1 MVDILPSILNCDF
14 WNIKETLNILNES
27 ETKEIHIDIM
37 DGNFVEDM
45 AFGPKFV
52 KTIREH
58 TDLKLDLHLMITN
71 PERKIEKF
79 IEAGA
84 DNITFNVESTFNVMN
99 IIQKVKECNKKVG
112 VAVSPHTSI
121 STIESILPFVDQ
133 VLVLTIK
140 PGTSNSHIIT
150 EMYDKIKE
158 LHEIKNIND
167 YSYRIMVD
175 GKVDDRTLGP
185 ILESGADAV
194 ISGGYIFKDEKILDN
209 IKILKKIGKSYE

>member
-1 MVDILPSILNCDF
+1 MKKMVNILPSILNSDF
-14 WNIKETLNILNES
+14 WNIKETLNILNKS

-52 KTIREH
+52 RTIREH
-58 TDLKLDLHLMITN
+58 TDLKLDLHLMIIN

-84 DNITFNVESTFNVMN
+84 DSITFNVESTFNVMN
-99 IIQKVKECNKKVG
+99 IIQKVKEFNKKVG
-112 VAVSPHTSI
+112 VAISPHTSI
-121 STIESILPFVDQ
+121 SSIESILPFVDQ

-150 EMYDKIKE
+150 E
-158 LHEIKNIND
+158 
-167 YSYRIMVD
+167 
-175 GKVDDRTLGP
+175 
-185 ILESGADAV
+185 
-194 ISGGYIFKDEKILDN
+194 
-209 IKILKKIGKSYE
+209 

>member
-1 MVDILPSILNCDF
+1 MVDILPSILNSDF
-14 WNIKETLNILNES
+14 WNIKETLNTLNKS
-27 ETKEIHIDIM
+27 DIKEIHIDIM

-52 KTIREH
+52 KTLREN
-58 TDLKLDLHLMITN
+58 TDLKLDLHLMVMN
-71 PERKIEKF
+71 PERKVEKF

-84 DNITFNVESTFNVMN
+84 DSIIFNVESTFNVMN
-99 IIQKVKECNKKVG
+99 IIQKVKECKKKVG

-121 STIESILPFVDQ
+121 SSIESILPFVDQ

-158 LHEIKNIND
+158 LYEKKNRKE

-175 GKVDDRTLGP
+175 GKVDDITLGP

-194 ISGGYIFKDEKILDN
+194 VSGGYIFKDEKILDN

>member
-1 MVDILPSILNCDF
+1 MFDILPSILNSDF
-14 WNIKETLNILNES
+14 WNIKETLNALNKS
-27 ETKEIHIDIM
+27 EIKEVHIDIM

-52 KTIREH
+52 KTLREH
-58 TDLKLDLHLMITN
+58 TELKLDLHLMVMN

-84 DNITFNVESTFNVMN
+84 DSITFNVESTFNVMN
-99 IIQKVKECNKKVG
+99 IIQEVKEHNKKVG
-112 VAVSPHTSI
+112 VAISPHTSI
-121 STIESILPFVDQ
+121 SSIEAILPFVDQ

-140 PGTSNSHIIT
+140 PGTLNSKIIT

-158 LHEIKNIND
+158 LYEIKIRKE

-175 GKVDDRTLGP
+175 GKVDDKTLRP
-185 ILESGADAV
+185 ILESGADSV
-194 ISGGYIFKDEKILDN
+194 VSGGYIFKNEKVLDN
-209 IKILKKIGKSYE
+209 IETLRKIGIKYE

>member
-71 PERKIEKF
+71 PERKIDKF

>member
-1 MVDILPSILNCDF
+1 
-14 WNIKETLNILNES
+14 
-27 ETKEIHIDIM
+27 M

-52 KTIREH
+52 RTIREH
-58 TDLKLDLHLMITN
+58 TDLKLDLHLMIIN

-84 DNITFNVESTFNVMN
+84 DSITFNVESTFNVMN
-99 IIQKVKECNKKVG
+99 IIQKVKEFNKKVG
-112 VAVSPHTSI
+112 VAISPHTSI
-121 STIESILPFVDQ
+121 SSIESILPFVDQ

-150 EMYDKIKE
+150 EMYGKIKE
-158 LHEIKNIND
+158 LHDIKSIKE

-175 GKVDDRTLGP
+175 GKVDDKTLGP
-185 ILESGADAV
+185 ILKSGAEAV
-194 ISGGYIFKDEKILDN
+194 VSGGYIFKNEKILDN
-209 IKILKKIGKSYE
+209 IEILKKIGKSYE

>member
-1 MVDILPSILNCDF
+1 MVNILPSILNSDF
-14 WNIKETLNILNES
+14 WNIKETLNILNNS

-52 KTIREH
+52 RTIREH
-58 TDLKLDLHLMITN
+58 TDLKLDLHLMIIN

-84 DNITFNVESTFNVMN
+84 DSITFSTFNVMN
-99 IIQKVKECNKKVG
+99 IIQKVKEFNKKVG
-112 VAVSPHTSI
+112 VAISPHTSI
-121 STIESILPFVDQ
+121 SSIESILPFVDQ

-150 EMYDKIKE
+150 EMYGKIKE
-158 LHEIKNIND
+158 LHDIKSIKE

-175 GKVDDRTLGP
+175 GKVDDKTLGP
-185 ILESGADAV
+185 ILKSGAEAV
-194 ISGGYIFKDEKILDN
+194 VSGGYIFKNEKILDN
-209 IKILKKIGKSYE
+209 IEILKKIGKSYE

>member
-58 TDLKLDLHLMITN
+58 TNLKLDLHLMVMN

-79 IEAGA
+79 IQAGA
-84 DNITFNVESTFNVMN
+84 DSIAFNFESTFNVMN
-99 IIQKVKECNKKVG
+99 VIQKVKECSKKVG
-112 VAVSPHTSI
+112 VAISPHTSI
-121 STIESILPFVDQ
+121 PSIESILPFVDQ

-158 LHEIKNIND
+158 LYEIKNRKE

-175 GKVDDRTLGP
+175 GKVDDITLGP

-194 ISGGYIFKDEKILDN
+194 VSGGYIFKDEKILDN